1 MDFWTNLQKNR
12 DTFNTL
18 AAAHKALVEESTPL
32 KLESGSTIV
41 DPSTAWGYVRRAFD
55 EYDKAARVYD
65 AKRSEIAGALRT
77 GDYAR
82 VLDLTTDRNCTS
94 DHTCDGLCGLSYTV
108 LVGHLDQWTERLG
121 IRCSTHDL
129 TATARAAEKSRW
141 CIKTRLFGFDF
152 VAYEKKSLRLRSEI
166 QNRLSETIL
175 SVWPECKIAV
185 SNCPLPSLHGALII
199 PVFPGLSFLQSGLL
213 GVLNIGGTVH
223 EISSLSELEPLL
235 PLVRKATYETY
246 LKSQVVPLPAWIGD
260 STLPTNPKTQDPNDV
275 GFANHKKGGKTY
287 KPLTAKL
294 LDIQAFVCA
303 GVPKLRLLFGVVS
316 GVDIDNNDLRGRTFI
331 ADRAVESYG
340 TAAELAEMGLVAA
353 KPDNTKD
360 LAASMQAIASQ
371 TFDPTEKAK
380 LIARVPLL
388 AIGIEL
394 DSFAGRTLR
403 RVDLIERGCK

>member
-1 MDFWTNLQKNR
+1 MDFWTNLQKKR

-65 AKRSEIAGALRT
+65 GKRRKIADVLQSFQESVPRCGRS
-77 GDYAR
+77 GDECAR
-82 VLDLTTDRNCTS
+82 LLDLTTDRN
-94 DHTCDGLCGLSYTV
+94 DHTCDSTCDPFGANHGV
-108 LVGHLDQWTERLG
+108 LMAHVDQWAERLG
-121 IRCSTHDL
+121 IKCSTDIF
-129 TATARAAEKSRW
+129 TAVYDVYATMGHRW
-141 CIKTRLFGFDF
+141 CVKIRLFGFDA
-152 VAYEKKSLRLRSEI
+152 VASEKKWLKLRSEI
-166 QNRLSETIL
+166 RDRLTDTIL
-175 SVWPECKIAV
+175 NVWPECKMGLGVPNLRLNPAG
-185 SNCPLPSLHGALII
+185 PGGTLII
-199 PVFPGLSFLQSGLL
+199 GE
-213 GVLNIGGTVH
+213 TAH
-223 EISSLSELEPLL
+223 KISSLSDLEPLL
-235 PLVRKATYETY
+235 PQVRKATYEAY
-246 LKSQVVPLPAWIGD
+246 LKSQVVMLPTWIGD
-260 STLPTNPKTQDPNDV
+260 STLPANPKILDPNDV
-275 GFANHKKGGKTY
+275 GFANHRKRDRVY
-287 KPLTAKL
+287 KPLTSKL
-294 LDIQAFVCA
+294 LDIQTSVSA
-303 GVPKLRLLFGVVS
+303 GGPKLRLLFGVVS

-331 ADRAVESYG
+331 ADRAVESFG